1 VTSST
6 TAADK
11 LAKRF
16 IRPLPKNVINK
27 IAAGEVVERPASVV
41 KELVENSLDAG
52 ADKIIIAVEQSGAK
66 LIRIVDN
73 GCGIGEDQIEIAFS
87 RHATSKIAAFSDLNE
102 LSSYGFR
109 GEALPAIASVS
120 RLRMVSRLH
129 DAQSGTEILI
139 EGGVLQ
145 SKKPV
150 SAMPGTTID
159 VENLFFNTP
168 ARRKFLRTEST
179 EGRFISRLATA
190 LAFGRCD
197 VGFTY
202 LVNNKQVFAL
212 PLNQSLESR
221 ARELLGHKKGFVTV
235 AGEQGTLKLTGYV
248 GAPDA
253 AQGNR
258 NGQYIF
264 INNRFIQSPLL
275 SHALAAAYGELLVR
289 GTFPVGVLLLTIDP
303 AEVDANVHPSKTEVR
318 LAQERDIHDA
328 VYRIVKSALRTDTI
342 VPILTPARM
351 ELPIGEQRENL
362 PRPDSSSGVREYR
375 SLTMKSHSPGESRQ
389 LVAELMAPPKAPSE
403 LILVDRST
411 GEIVNDNGSEN
422 SNPATNASDALSRV
436 LFVGR
441 FADLYLIMQAE
452 GDLYLVDQHTAHERV
467 LFEEVLR
474 SLDRQGGTSQ
484 QLLFPVQLELSPEL
498 IGVFHE
504 ATALLNQS
512 GFQVSHF
519 GGRMVNIEAIPLIMV
534 KKSPERLFTRM
545 LDDIQS
551 LKKNGYDLKKAV
563 AQTVA
568 CRSAVMRGDR
578 LNEAEAVHLV
588 ERLLKCET
596 RYCCPHGRPT
606 FVRITRA
613 DLDKQFGRA

>member
-1 VTSST
+1 MTSST
-6 TAADK
+6 ASSDK
-11 LAKRF
+11 LIKRF

-87 RHATSKIAAFSDLNE
+87 RHATSKIATFSDLNE

-150 SAMPGTTID
+150 SSMPGTTID

-168 ARRKFLRTEST
+168 ARRKFLRSETT

-202 LVNNKQVFAL
+202 VVNNKQVFAL
-212 PLNQSLESR
+212 PPNQSLESR
-221 ARELLGHKKGFVTV
+221 ARELLGHKKGFVAV
-235 AGEQGTLKLTGYV
+235 EGEQGPLKLSGYV

-328 VYRIVKSALRTDTI
+328 VYRIVKSALRTDAI

-351 ELPIGEQRENL
+351 DLPIGEHTDKLSHTNPQ
-362 PRPDSSSGVREYR
+362 SGVREYH
-375 SLTMKSHSPGESRQ
+375 SLTMKSQSPGESRQ
-389 LVAELMAPPKAPSE
+389 LVAELMAPAKEASE
-403 LILVDRST
+403 LILVDRTT
-411 GEIVNDNGSEN
+411 GEIVTQPNNQE
-422 SNPATNASDALSRV
+422 ATSAPDASDVLSRV
-436 LFVGR
+436 LFIGR

-504 ATALLNQS
+504 ATELLNQS

-519 GGRMVNIEAIPLIMV
+519 GGRMVNIEAVPLIMV

-551 LKKNGYDLKKAV
+551 LKKTGYDLKKAV

>member
-1 VTSST
+1 VISST
-6 TAADK
+6 TANDK
-11 LAKRF
+11 LTKRF

-41 KELVENSLDAG
+41 KELVENSLDSG

-87 RHATSKIAAFSDLNE
+87 RHATSKIAVFSDLNE

-129 DAQSGTEILI
+129 DAPTGTEIII

-168 ARRKFLRTEST
+168 ARRKFLRSETT

-202 LVNNKQVFAL
+202 IVNNKQVFAL
-212 PLNQSLESR
+212 PSNQSLESR
-221 ARELLGHKKGFVTV
+221 ARELLGHKKGFVAV
-235 AGEQGTLKLTGYV
+235 EGELGPLKLSGYV

-264 INNRFIQSPLL
+264 INNRFIHSPLL

-289 GTFPVGVLLLTIDP
+289 GTFPVGVLLLTLDP

-318 LAQERDIHDA
+318 LAQERDVHDA
-328 VYRIVKSALRTDTI
+328 VYRLVKSALRTDTI
-342 VPILTPARM
+342 VPILTSARM
-351 ELPIGEQRENL
+351 
-362 PRPDSSSGVREYR
+362 DSSVTSQADNHSESDFKSGVREYH
-375 SLTMKSHSPGESRQ
+375 SLTLKSQSPSESRQ
-389 LVAELMAPPKAPSE
+389 LVAELMAPAKELSE
-403 LILVDRST
+403 LILVDRTT
-411 GEIVNDNGSEN
+411 GEIVSDNKKQDV
-422 SNPATNASDALSRV
+422 NAPQMTSDVLSRV
-436 LFVGR
+436 LFIGR

-504 ATALLNQS
+504 ATELLNQS

-519 GGRMVNIEAIPLIMV
+519 GGRMVHIEAIPLIMV

-551 LKKNGYDLKKAV
+551 LKKTGYDMKKAV